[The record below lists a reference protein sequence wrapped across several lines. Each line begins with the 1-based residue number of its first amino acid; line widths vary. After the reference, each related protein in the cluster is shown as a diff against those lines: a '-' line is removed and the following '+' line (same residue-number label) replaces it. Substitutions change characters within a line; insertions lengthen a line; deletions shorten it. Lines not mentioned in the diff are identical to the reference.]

1 MEKFFFCCKGKV
13 LHGQRCLFFPVIP
26 KAAAQVGLQKRLL
39 SFLPDLSHLESLRG
53 SSHTPTEGK
62 KVNSLPGCFS
72 DRGMDALGGQG
83 GVCFPSC
90 FAPNAFFSG
99 PASPRITLSQQTHAC
114 GTNVTQGSH
123 FRGFPRRADHQT
135 DHHQIKDSNLAW
147 ITHISSSKDVPL
159 LREFLCLRQWKNPPW
174 HRESWQHSMGA

>member
-26 KAAAQVGLQKRLL
+26 EAAAQVGLQKRLL

-83 GVCFPSC
+83 GIVSLPALLPMLFLVAQHLPGSRCHSKPMRVARMSPR
-90 FAPNAFFSG
+90 APTSG
-99 PASPRITLSQQTHAC
+99 ASPGELIIKQIITKSKILILRGLLTSQVQ
-114 GTNVTQGSH
+114 
-123 FRGFPRRADHQT
+123 
-135 DHHQIKDSNLAW
+135 KM
-147 ITHISSSKDVPL
+147 
-159 LREFLCLRQWKNPPW
+159 FLF
-174 HRESWQHSMGA
+174 